1 MPEDDVPIEDQ
12 PSPMKTLKASHLLD
26 QGRAYTAKAVL
37 GIPTGVDGL
46 DQCTRGL
53 PIGLVLLAGRHAS
66 GHELLARQI
75 ALNVSRAGSTPVIW
89 FSTQFSAELLVRR
102 FLAHAEADQV
112 LTDNPALTII
122 DTPRLAMGMVRAKLD
137 ELLDP
142 GIGNRGLVV
151 VDDLEILLKS
161 CFPAPIDQTEIAHQL
176 RSTAL
181 AHNASLMIC
190 CGLSRKLEERKNKAP
205 RLSDLKKISPFVL
218 EADQVMAAYYA
229 HYYEPERFPDDE
241 WQILVLK
248 NRHGC
253 NGGVGMPTTMLPWPQ
268 HR

>member
-1 MPEDDVPIEDQ
+1 
-12 PSPMKTLKASHLLD
+12 MKTLKASNLLD
-26 QGRAYTAKAVL
+26 QGRAYAAKAVV

-53 PIGLVLLAGRHAS
+53 PIGLVLLAGRLAS

-75 ALNVSRAGSTPVIW
+75 ALNVSCSGSTPVIW
-89 FSTQFSAELLVRR
+89 FSTQFSGEFLVGR
-102 FLAHAEADQV
+102 FLAHVGADQV
-112 LTDNPALTII
+112 LTDNHALTII
-122 DTPRLAMGMVRAKLD
+122 DTPRLTTDMMRSKVD

-142 GIGNRGLVV
+142 GIGSHGLII

-161 CFPAPIDQTEIAHQL
+161 CVPEPIDQTEIAHAL

-205 RLSDLKKISPFVL
+205 RLSDLNKTSPFVL
-218 EADQVMAAYYA
+218 EADQVMAAYYP

-248 NRHGC
+248 NRNGC
-253 NGGVGMPTTMLPWPQ
+253 HGGVVVPTTMLPWS
-268 HR
+268 RYR